1 MRRCSVLS
9 TGGLQTD
16 HVTALERLHTEV
28 TVDRRCA
35 DLAELIAAAQTTRA
49 DAALIIGSTD
59 QLTAA
64 VLARLRDQGLTVV
77 VVSDVAAERTRLTG
91 LGAMSFD
98 DEARPDQLAQAL
110 AEQQPANSSGSEQ
123 HHGDPPQPDESTQED
138 DFAHLMATNGMIG
151 DAGTEEAEPTLTVA
165 DQPPVAGL
173 AGMTAVWGA
182 AGSPGRTTVAVNMA
196 AELALSGAR
205 TMLIDADTYASA
217 VAVHLG
223 LMEESAGLAQ
233 ACRAADLGRLGPT
246 TLAAAATTVM
256 LGSSRLA
263 VLTGLPQTD
272 RWTEV
277 RAPALELV
285 LAQARADYDHI
296 IVDTAPWLEHDA
308 ELALD
313 SNGAAPQ
320 RNGATRTVLSHAD
333 TVLAIGG
340 SDPVGFSRLIK
351 AVQELAESLPQ
362 APEPQVIVSQLRKE
376 VIGRSPRRQLS
387 DAWAQLGSGGS
398 IRSFLPWDQESCD
411 LALRAGEVLAESGRS
426 SALRRQI
433 ASLAGVELSPR
444 RRLMP
449 ADGIRG
455 RGRGGRVETHSF
467 RR

>member
-9 TGGLQTD
+9 TGRLHTD
-16 HVTALERLHTEV
+16 HVTALERLHTAV

-49 DAALIIGSTD
+49 DAALVIGSTE

-64 VLARLRDQGLTVV
+64 VLTRLRDQGLSVV
-77 VVSDVAAERTRLTG
+77 VVSDVAAERTRLTA
-91 LGAMSFD
+91 LGVVSFD
-98 DEARPDQLAQAL
+98 DEAHPDQLAQAL
-110 AEQQPANSSGSEQ
+110 AEQQPANSSGSEE
-123 HHGDPPQPDESTQED
+123 HPGDSPHQDGFT
-138 DFAHLMATNGMIG
+138 HLMETNGLLD
-151 DAGTEEAEPTLTVA
+151 DADPEDVAPTLMGEE
-165 DQPPVAGL
+165 QPPSANGL

-223 LMEESAGLAQ
+223 LMQESAGLAQ
-233 ACRAADLGRLGPT
+233 ACRAADLGRLDPAA
-246 TLAAAATTVM
+246 LAAAATTVM
-256 LGSSRLA
+256 LGTSRLA
-263 VLTGLPQTD
+263 VLTGLPQSD

-285 LAQARADYDHI
+285 LAQVRADYDHI
-296 IVDTAPWLEHDA
+296 IVDTAPWIEHDD

-313 SNGAAPQ
+313 SSGTAAQ

-333 TVLAIGG
+333 TVLAVGG

-362 APEPQVIVSQLRKE
+362 APDPQVIVSQLRKE

-387 DAWAQLGSGGS
+387 DAWAQLGYAGS
-398 IRSFLPWDQESCD
+398 IRSFLPWDQQACD
-411 LALRAGEVLAESGRS
+411 LALRAGEVLAESSRS
-426 SALRRQI
+426 SPLRRQI
-433 ASLAGVELSPR
+433 ASLAGVDLAPR
-444 RRLMP
+444 RPMMP
-449 ADGIRG
+449 ARGFRRRG
-455 RGRGGRVETHSF
+455 RGRRVETPAP